1 MDLPQGHREG
11 EGELVT
17 HRGDLTEGGMSAM
30 GIVPTLDELEHGM
43 AGFLGRTEGS
53 TIEEFTLQSG
63 EETLTQSVVVAIS
76 ERSHRRANAGL
87 ATTLPEGQRGVL
99 ATVIRVVDD
108 AMGVPLMD
116 GHVQSLQHQFGA
128 QVSGHGPTYHS
139 AAPGVQ
145 YHRQVQEPGPRRE
158 G

>member
-17 HRGDLTEGGMSAM
+17 HRGDLTEGGIASM
-30 GIVPTLDELEHGM
+30 GICPTLDEREHGV

-108 AMGVPLMD
+108 AMGGPLME
-116 GHVQSLQHQFGA
+116 
-128 QVSGHGPTYHS
+128 GHGPRLPPPVG
-139 AAPGVQ
+139 A
-145 YHRQVQEPGPRRE
+145 E

>member
-1 MDLPQGHREG
+1 MDIPQGHRGG

-17 HRGDLTEGGMSAM
+17 NRGDLTEGGMSSM

-87 ATTLPEGQRGVL
+87 ATTPPEGQRGVL
-99 ATVIRVVDD
+99 ATLSR
-108 AMGVPLMD
+108 
-116 GHVQSLQHQFGA
+116 FGPGA
-128 QVSGHGPTYHS
+128 AKSRCTKSG
-139 AAPGVQ
+139 AAWAPGWRTV
-145 YHRQVQEPGPRRE
+145 VRR
-158 G
+158 